1 MADARPDKNPTLT
14 ERDVIIIACVCA
26 VIIITLLIVLICF
39 ICRRRRANGKEYDN
53 SGVPPPASN
62 GGVPVKK
69 MQQGPGQSYDNAGMV
84 LHDSPDRGTSSV
96 PLSSNGAPRS
106 AHANTTNVQC
116 NGRYPTFASSSEHP
130 PTYWDSN
137 SPDHDLD
144 GHYDHRNN
152 LSFDSQIDRQLYEHE
167 LNRRNDLA
175 IYGRADGFRGQQE
188 SIHMQSRPMSPSKDK
203 YIDLEDRKDPSLQS
217 QESGYSTGD
226 INKPK
231 KVIYEVVV

>member
-69 MQQGPGQSYDNAGMV
+69 MQQGPGQSYDNA
-84 LHDSPDRGTSSV
+84 D
-96 PLSSNGAPRS
+96 
-106 AHANTTNVQC
+106 
-116 NGRYPTFASSSEHP
+116 
-130 PTYWDSN
+130 
-137 SPDHDLD
+137 
-144 GHYDHRNN
+144 
-152 LSFDSQIDRQLYEHE
+152 
-167 LNRRNDLA
+167 
-175 IYGRADGFRGQQE
+175 GRADGFRGQQE

>member
-69 MQQGPGQSYDNAGMV
+69 MQQGPGQSYDNA
-84 LHDSPDRGTSSV
+84 D
-96 PLSSNGAPRS
+96 
-106 AHANTTNVQC
+106 
-116 NGRYPTFASSSEHP
+116 GRYPTFASSSEHP

>member
-116 NGRYPTFASSSEHP
+116 NGR
-130 PTYWDSN
+130 
-137 SPDHDLD
+137 
-144 GHYDHRNN
+144 
-152 LSFDSQIDRQLYEHE
+152 
-167 LNRRNDLA
+167 
-175 IYGRADGFRGQQE
+175 ADGFRGQQE